1 VIAPESP
8 PKREVLM
15 KTTRRLLIGLTV
27 SVLLPTAAMA
37 QKVAYD
43 FKHNGDFR
51 NLKTFAFRDV
61 PSTIPYSTPAGT
73 PKGSPHGT
81 PKGTPAGTPS
91 GTPYGPYQNGSF
103 TEKTTVYDSP
113 FVAERTRRAIA
124 SELERRGMREDDQNP
139 DVLVTTRRT
148 FRDEPVLY
156 GPSGWGPYGWG
167 WYGWGWGYGGPWY
180 TENIIKGTL
189 IVDIQDA
196 RTGGLLWRGL
206 REKTVHPHQKP
217 GERTEQVYEDVN
229 KIFRK
234 FPELGSVATSG
245 ITPSG
250 VSSPRSGEGEGR

>member
-1 VIAPESP
+1 
-8 PKREVLM
+8 M

-51 NLKTFAFRDV
+51 NLKTFAFKDV
-61 PSTIPYSTPAGT
+61 PSTVPYGT
-73 PKGSPHGT
+73 PNGSPHGTPNGSPHGT
-81 PKGTPAGTPS
+81 PKGTPKGTS
-91 GTPYGPYQNGSF
+91 YGTPYGPYQNGSF

-124 SELERRGMREDDQNP
+124 SELERRGMREDTEHP
-139 DVLVTTRRT
+139 DVYVTAQRT
-148 FRDEPVLY
+148 FRVEQVLY

-180 TENIIKGTL
+180 TEDIIKGTL

-196 RTGGLLWRGL
+196 DTGALLWRGL

-217 GERTEQVYEDVN
+217 HERTEQVYEDVN

-234 FPELGSVATSG
+234 YPEQGSVATSG
-245 ITPSG
+245 VT
-250 VSSPRSGEGEGR
+250 SPAQGGEGEGR

>member
-1 VIAPESP
+1 
-8 PKREVLM
+8 M

-61 PSTIPYSTPAGT
+61 PSTTPAGT
-73 PKGSPHGT
+73 SAAGTSGRSPHGT
-81 PKGTPAGTPS
+81 PKGTPY
-91 GTPYGPYQNGSF
+91 GTPYGPYQNGTF

-113 FVAERTRRAIA
+113 FVAERTRRAVA
-124 SELERRGMREDDQNP
+124 SELERRGMREDNQHP
-139 DVLVTTRRT
+139 DVYVTTQRT
-148 FRDEPVLY
+148 FRVEQVLY

-180 TENIIKGTL
+180 TEDIIKGTL
-189 IVDIQDA
+189 IVDVEDA
-196 RTGGLLWRGL
+196 RTGALLWRGL

-217 GERTEQVYEDVN
+217 DERTEQVYEDVN
-229 KIFRK
+229 KIFK
-234 FPELGSVATSG
+234 KYPEQGSVATSG
-245 ITPSG
+245 VTPSG